1 MMGCGCHTSI
11 LYAYMKSG
19 IMKHIQIIYIE
30 WRRKRKSAREDEFN
44 KGIECMEISQYC
56 FVQLTYNNK

>member
-1 MMGCGCHTSI
+1 
-11 LYAYMKSG
+11 MKSG

-30 WRRKRKSAREDEFN
+30 GRRKRKSAREDEFN